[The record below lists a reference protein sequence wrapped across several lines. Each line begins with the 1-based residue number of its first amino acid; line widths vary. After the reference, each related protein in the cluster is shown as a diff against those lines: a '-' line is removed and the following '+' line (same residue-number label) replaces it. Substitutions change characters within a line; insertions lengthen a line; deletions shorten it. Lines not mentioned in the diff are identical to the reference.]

1 MGQDGQMI
9 EYQSAKFVESD
20 VMIGVEPYMMEK
32 RIPGK
37 GESSYAF
44 DA

>member
-20 VMIGVEPYMMEK
+20 AMIGVEPYIMEK
-32 RIPGK
+32 RVSGK